1 MLGVVGLAGAD
12 GFQVPGGYPTPYF
25 TGGNLCVL
33 QHQGTGGND
42 GALTDLAVVE
52 QGAAHADECA
62 VVDGAGMDGD
72 VVADG
77 DVIADVGGPRVVGDV
92 NTRAVLNV
100 GAVAYGDGGD
110 VASYYGV
117 EPDGAFVAHG
127 YVADDGSIFAEI
139 AVSTP
144 LGRQTA
150 VTLDECHVMCEGFE
164 GLTYWW

>member
-62 VVDGAGMDGD
+62 VVDFIASSRAMPGAL
-72 VVADG
+72 
-77 DVIADVGGPRVVGDV
+77 IQS
-92 NTRAVLNV
+92 TRAKP
-100 GAVAYGDGGD
+100 
-110 VASYYGV
+110 ASSN
-117 EPDGAFVAHG
+117 A
-127 YVADDGSIFAEI
+127 
-139 AVSTP
+139 
-144 LGRQTA
+144 
-150 VTLDECHVMCEGFE
+150 
-164 GLTYWW
+164 